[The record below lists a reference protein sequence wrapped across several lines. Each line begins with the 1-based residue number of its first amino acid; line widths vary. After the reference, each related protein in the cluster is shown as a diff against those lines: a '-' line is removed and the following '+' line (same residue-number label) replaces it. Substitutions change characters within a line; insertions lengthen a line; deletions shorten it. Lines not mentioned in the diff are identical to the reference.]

1 MSSPAPFSLE
11 QLSIGEQ
18 ARVCSLRLNP
28 EQSQRL
34 LEMGLL
40 PGTTIEIVRFAPMGD
55 PIDLKIRGY
64 HLSIR
69 KEDAKGIL
77 VERL

>member
-1 MSSPAPFSLE
+1 MEDPLLVPLDE
-11 QLSIGEQ
+11 LGVGE
-18 ARVCSLRLNP
+18 RSKIRSLRLGS

-40 PGTTIEIVRFAPMGD
+40 PGSTIEIARFAPMGD

-69 KEDAKGIL
+69 KADARGIL

>member
-1 MSSPAPFSLE
+1 MTTPAPLSLAALSPGQQGRILSL
-11 QLSIGEQ
+11 QLS
-18 ARVCSLRLNP
+18 P
-28 EQSQRL
+28 DQSQRL

-40 PGTTIEIVRFAPMGD
+40 PGTVIEVIRFAPMGD

-69 KEDAKGIL
+69 KEEAKGIL
-77 VERL
+77 IESL